1 MLSIP
6 QDVAL
11 ILRLLRQVDHLAY
24 VVGGCVRDALL
35 GRTPKDWD
43 ICTSATPEEMQ
54 RIFSGYHVVET
65 GLKHGTLTVVLHHV
79 PY

>member
-11 ILRLLRQVDHLAY
+11 ILRLLRQAGYLAY

-35 GRTPKDWD
+35 GRTQPP
-43 ICTSATPEEMQ
+43 TTYA
-54 RIFSGYHVVET
+54 R
-65 GLKHGTLTVVLHHV
+65 
-79 PY
+79 

>member
-11 ILRLLRQVDHLAY
+11 ILRLLRQAGHLAY

-43 ICTSATPEEMQ
+43 ICTSATPE
-54 RIFSGYHVVET
+54 
-65 GLKHGTLTVVLHHV
+65 
-79 PY
+79 

>member
-11 ILRLLRQVDHLAY
+11 ILRLLRQVGHLAY

-43 ICTSATPEEMQ
+43 ICTSATPEEIDVYKRQ
-54 RIFSGYHVVET
+54 GEWPWQHAAYPWCR
-65 GLKHGTLTVVLHHV
+65 
-79 PY
+79 